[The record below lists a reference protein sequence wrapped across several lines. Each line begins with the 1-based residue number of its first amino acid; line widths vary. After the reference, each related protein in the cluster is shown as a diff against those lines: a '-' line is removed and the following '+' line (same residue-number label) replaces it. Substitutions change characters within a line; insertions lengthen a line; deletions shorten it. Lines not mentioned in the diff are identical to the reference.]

1 MLAALLAW
9 PRIIDKY
16 RDPAVGWQIAN
27 APWKAALGIVP
38 QDKYLL
44 QRDAG
49 WVTARMLDEFVPR
62 GKQVWSTSPVAES
75 YLATEVLVN
84 YYSAE
89 GELIQDILSTATKP
103 NFQPLRNL
111 RYTFAP
117 RSLSRLRAIQNAAS
131 PTEIWSIGEMQ
142 FFFGGEEIRPSAK
155 WTLASSSFPWDIGL
169 AFDRNPVT
177 RWRSWEPIHPGM
189 WINVDFGAPVQMDRV
204 ELHCSLDEQD
214 IDVKLE
220 GVNASLTKL
229 DDPPSGDLRRLATAT
244 VKKRGIDYLLIT
256 GGHWLTADIDSDPE
270 RWGLKKIADR
280 GDAWLFQ
287 IQ

>member
-1 MLAALLAW
+1 M
-9 PRIIDKY
+9 PH
-16 RDPAVGWQIAN
+16 
-27 APWKAALGIVP
+27 APWKAALGIIP

-49 WVTARMLDEFVPR
+49 WVVARMLDEYVPR
-62 GKQVWSTSPVAES
+62 GKRVWSTSPVAES
-75 YLATEVLVN
+75 YSATEVLVN

-89 GELIQDILSTATKP
+89 GELIQDILTTAVKP
-103 NFQPLRNL
+103 NYQPLRNL

-117 RSLSRLRAIQNAAS
+117 RTLSRLRLVQEARNLTQ
-131 PTEIWSIGEMQ
+131 IWSIGEMN
-142 FFFGGEEIRPSAK
+142 FFLGSEEIRPTTK
-155 WTLASSSFPWDIGL
+155 WTIGSSSFPWDIAL

-189 WINVDFGAPVQMDRV
+189 WIDMDFGAPVQMDRV
-204 ELHCSLDEQD
+204 ELHSSFDEQD

-229 DDPPSGDLRRLATAT
+229 DDPPSEDLRRLATAT
-244 VKKRGIDYLLIT
+244 VKKRGIDYLLIA
-256 GGHWLTADIDSDPE
+256 GDHWLTADIHADPA